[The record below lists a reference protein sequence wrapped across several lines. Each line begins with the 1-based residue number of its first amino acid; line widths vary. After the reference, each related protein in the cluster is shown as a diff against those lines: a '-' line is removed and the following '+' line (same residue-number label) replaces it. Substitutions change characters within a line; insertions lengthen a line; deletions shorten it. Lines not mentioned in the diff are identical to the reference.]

1 MGKALGSVE
10 SALDGGNGRSHAGPG
25 SRRDAGAGSGVG
37 EAINLRVLLELRR
50 RLKSVAEKELATGAD
65 RFRMLRGELR
75 RSEAELRLCARIL
88 QSHAA
93 QLSQTVS
100 RTESARVRA
109 TQTCARLTS
118 LERENEDLGQQL
130 VRAQSAAGSLQ
141 LATRADEGT
150 RHGTLDS
157 FILAA
162 GALVNELALAVRD
175 QSSIS
180 TRTRD
185 LIEESEVL
193 AARARSLQ
201 SCYHSVHM
209 AMLDVCE
216 GISEALQRGNVVS
229 DEAPDGDAFELA
241 AGGRPS

>member
-1 MGKALGSVE
+1 MPR
-10 SALDGGNGRSHAGPG
+10 DGGS
-25 SRRDAGAGSGVG
+25 GAGVG

-75 RSEAELRLCARIL
+75 RSEAELRLCARVL
-88 QSHAA
+88 QSHAI
-93 QLSQTVS
+93 QLSHTVS
-100 RTESARVRA
+100 RTESAQARA
-109 TQTCARLTS
+109 TQTCTRLTA
-118 LERENEDLGQQL
+118 LERENEDVGQQL
-130 VRAQSAAGSLQ
+130 AQAQAAAGSLQ
-141 LATRADEGT
+141 LSMRAGEQA

-157 FILAA
+157 FVLAT
-162 GALVNELALAVRD
+162 GALVNELALALRD

-201 SCYHSVHM
+201 SCYQTVHV
-209 AMLDVCE
+209 AMLDLCE
-216 GISEALQRGNVVS
+216 EISDALQRGNVIP
-229 DEAPDGDAFELA
+229 DEASDGDAFEIA
-241 AGGRPS
+241 AGGRRN